1 MLAGLR
7 IKNGVLMVAANN
19 DAALPETDLTQ
30 CGDDWKLLTDDKG
43 APVYVSASGSEIVF
57 TTDNDEAG
65 GVGSSEWGKVK
76 TECKSE
82 MLKEYALFAG
92 EEEAY
97 CYIDATE
104 GEYIPFRGGCW
115 SYGGSAG
122 VFSLHLGNPR
132 SNSWTATG
140 AVPLSSRRSRKRNA
154 EKLMGCAV
162 AQPKAGR
169 ENADLFCRVLYHGVC
184 VGPIVGFV
192 RHSGLPDLLFCRV
205 GI

>member
-97 CYIDATE
+97 CCIDATE
-104 GEYIPFRGGCW
+104 GEYIPFRGGGW
-115 SYGGSAG
+115 SDGEGAG
-122 VFSLHLGNPR
+122 VFSLTLSSPR
-132 SNSWTATG
+132 SDSWTHFG
-140 AVPLSSRRSRKRNA
+140 GRSAFFKKKQKA
-154 EKLMGCAV
+154 E
-162 AQPKAGR
+162 R
-169 ENADLFCRVLYHGVC
+169 
-184 VGPIVGFV
+184 
-192 RHSGLPDLLFCRV
+192 
-205 GI
+205 